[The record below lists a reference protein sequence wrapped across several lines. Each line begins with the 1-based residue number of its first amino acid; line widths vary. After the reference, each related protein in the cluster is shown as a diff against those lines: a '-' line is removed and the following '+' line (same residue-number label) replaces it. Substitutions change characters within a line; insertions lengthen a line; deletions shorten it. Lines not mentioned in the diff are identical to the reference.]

1 MSYFQRVCEHPKKL
15 CVTLTAAFWGLEIWQ
30 IEAGREPGG
39 VIAPTPGPYLKSFV
53 VRAPFGMGKNNYGLQ
68 TRDMAK
74 AGVFAANAAARDG
87 SLSYA
92 SAATIGERWG
102 QFADWAR
109 AEEGIKWMEDV
120 DRETV
125 VAYGQEL
132 AERVAAGEM
141 AASTAQNYLSAV
153 NTVMSLATHGQ
164 WESVSPTKDCGIDQ
178 RSSIR
183 ESAPGALDREAYGRA
198 LDAVR
203 SELGDRAAAVV
214 ELARELG
221 LRSKEA
227 SLLDARGAYQEAIS
241 KGSISLVEGTKGGRH
256 REIPIT
262 SEKQLEALFRA
273 SQAQGSDRSMIPSD
287 QTWKSWRE
295 GTLRDAREI
304 VREHTGGG
312 LHDLRS
318 AYACERY
325 RQLTGHAA
333 PVAGDSIVDRA
344 ADREAREQI
353 AQELGHGRIDVV
365 SEYVGGR

>member
-1 MSYFQRVCEHPKKL
+1 M
-15 CVTLTAAFWGLEIWQ
+15 
-30 IEAGREPGG
+30 AGREPGG
-39 VIAPTPGPYLKSFV
+39 VIAPTPGPYRKSFV

-74 AGVFAANAAARDG
+74 AGVFAANNAARDG
-87 SLSYA
+87 SLSYS

-125 VAYGQEL
+125 VAYGQFL

-203 SELGDRAAAVV
+203 DALGDRAAAIV
-214 ELARELG
+214 ELAREFG
-221 LRSKEA
+221 LRSKES
-227 SLLDARGAYQEAIS
+227 SLLDARSAYAEAVERGFVTVS
-241 KGSISLVEGTKGGRH
+241 EGTKGGRE
-256 REIPIT
+256 REVPIT
-262 SEKQLEALFRA
+262 SDRQIAALERA
-273 SQAQGSDRSMIPSD
+273 AVAQGQDRSMIPAGE
-287 QTWKSWRE
+287 TWKSWRE

-304 VREHTGGG
+304 VQQHTGGG

-325 RQLTGHAA
+325 EQLTGHAA
-333 PVAGDSIVDRA
+333 PVVSGEIPDRQ
-344 ADREAREQI
+344 ADHEAREQI
-353 AQELGHGRIDVV
+353 AEELGHGRIDVV